1 MWHDTSVLCGRLAK
15 PERLTSMN
23 LICSWLLTYADRR
36 WHRQPPSAISRGTCS
51 QAWLL
56 SLTPLSR
63 LASSLRPARG
73 LTQGWAML
81 AGCEVL
87 LKWRCGDHTR
97 HLGTSNQ
104 NHQKYNWRCSP
115 FDSVLSQQTRYVRET
130 FRSCLYNVHK
140 FRHSFV
146 CLLDV
151 QYRFNIWMSD

>member
-1 MWHDTSVLCGRLAK
+1 MCSTFTPFSRHFQVIMWHDTSVLCGRLAK

-87 LKWRCGDHTR
+87 LKWRYEDHTR
-97 HLGTSNQ
+97 CLATSNR
-104 NHQKYNWRCSP
+104 NHQKYNWKCSP
-115 FDSVLSQQTRYVRET
+115 FDSVLWIIPQSLPLKKNSIALQ
-130 FRSCLYNVHK
+130 L
-140 FRHSFV
+140 
-146 CLLDV
+146 
-151 QYRFNIWMSD
+151 